1 VNGREARDALLTRPV
16 EPCPICRGERFL
28 VRPGAHTA
36 EAEVCACVG
45 RCRACRG
52 TGFVAVSDDPRAPRR
67 RCDCQKLE
75 GRVRAFREAGI
86 PNRHAGST
94 LLSYDH
100 SGARTA
106 GFAAVSKWLKQ
117 FDPAGDNRGLVL
129 WGEVGRGKTHLMV
142 AVLRELVLRHGVR
155 ARFVE
160 FSHLLADLRAG
171 FDVGRGMAPLLDPL
185 VRVEVLA
192 IDELGKGLR
201 TDFELNVIDELVSRR
216 YNAML
221 PTLATTNYGP
231 GPATAQPQPNLSEV
245 RMGTAPPPSLVDRVG
260 DRVYSRLQETSDFV
274 HLKGED
280 WRARTRGR
288 ALR

>member
-1 VNGREARDALLTRPV
+1 MTGREARDVLLMRST
-16 EPCPICRGERFL
+16 EPCPLCRGERF
-28 VRPGAHTA
+28 VVQHGDEIA
-36 EAEVCACVG
+36 EAAVCSCVG
-45 RCRACRG
+45 RCAACRG
-52 TGFVAVSDDPRAPRR
+52 TGFVALSKDPRAPRR
-67 RCDCQKLE
+67 RCDCQKLQA
-75 GRVRAFREAGI
+75 RVRAFREARI
-86 PNRHAGST
+86 PNRHADST

-100 SGARTA
+100 SGSRTA

-117 FDPAGDNRGLVL
+117 FEPGADNRGLLL

-142 AVLRELVLRHGVR
+142 AVLRELVLRQGVR

-171 FDVGRGMAPLLDPL
+171 FDIGRGMAALLDPL

-201 TDFELNVIDELVSRR
+201 TEFELTVIDELISRR

-231 GPATAQPQPNLSEV
+231 GPATSRPQPNLTEV
-245 RMGTAPPPSLVDRVG
+245 RMGTAAPPSLVDRVG
-260 DRVYSRLQETSDFV
+260 ERVYSRLQETCDFV
-274 HLKGED
+274 QLRGED
-280 WRARTRGR
+280 WRAHTRGR
-288 ALR
+288 SLR

>member
-1 VNGREARDALLTRPV
+1 MNARDARDALLTRTPD
-16 EPCPICRGERFL
+16 PCAACRGERFV
-28 VRPGAHTA
+28 VRPGPETA
-36 EAEVCACVG
+36 EASVCACIG
-45 RCRACRG
+45 RCGACRG
-52 TGFVAVSDDPRAPRR
+52 TGFVATSSDPRAPRR

-75 GRVRAFREAGI
+75 GRARAFRDAGI

-117 FDPAGDNRGLVL
+117 FEPGADNRGLVL

-142 AVLRELVLRHGVR
+142 AVLRELLLRHGVR
-155 ARFVE
+155 CRFVE

-171 FDVGRGMAPLLDPL
+171 FDIGRGMAALLDPL

-231 GPATAQPQPNLSEV
+231 GAATAQAQPDLTAV
-245 RMGTAPPPSLVDRVG
+245 RMGTAPLPTLVDRVG

-274 HLKGED
+274 PLRGED

-288 ALR
+288 SLR